1 MILQTALPILLCA
14 TVLFS
19 LTLGRYP
26 ISCHDILQLVQFHCG
41 GFTGQLDIERLQT
54 VNNILLHIRLP
65 RIIAAAMIGAAL
77 SVSGAAFQSVFR
89 NPLVSPGLLGVL
101 AGASFGAALAMML
114 FDHWLLV
121 QISAFAGGIAAV
133 LVALAIAA
141 VNRFGSILFLVLGG
155 MISTALFSA
164 LLSLVKYAADPYN
177 QLPAIVF
184 WLMGS
189 LANTDP
195 DNVWPLAPVL
205 LAAMLGLI
213 ALGRYL
219 DAMSM
224 GDEEAQSL
232 GVSVQKI
239 RMAAIILATLI
250 GAMTVALAGSIGWI
264 GLIVPHIARLVV
276 GTNCRVLLP
285 ASAWIGAIFLLLADD
300 LARDWLAVEMPI
312 GVLTELLG
320 IAVFLLVLR
329 NIRKG
334 WV

>member
-1 MILQTALPILLCA
+1 MMLRGVLPLLLGIAIIL
-14 TVLFS
+14 S

-26 ISCHDILQLVQFHCG
+26 IAWQDILALIQIHLGLNADV
-41 GFTGQLDIERLQT
+41 DAPRLQT
-54 VNNILLHIRLP
+54 VNNILWSIRLP

-77 SVSGAAFQSVFR
+77 SVSGAVFQTVFR

-101 AGASFGAALAMML
+101 SGASFGAAMAMML

-121 QISAFAGGIAAV
+121 QLCAFAGGILAV
-133 LVALAIAA
+133 LIALAIAA
-141 VNRFGSILFLVLGG
+141 TNRFGSILFLVLGG
-155 MISTALFSA
+155 MISSALFSA

-205 LAAMLGLI
+205 LAAILGLI
-213 ALGRYL
+213 SLAKYL

-224 GDEEAQSL
+224 GDEEAYAL
-232 GVSVQKI
+232 GISVERV
-239 RMAAIILATLI
+239 RMIAIFLATLI
-250 GAMTVALAGSIGWI
+250 GAMTVALVGAIGWI
-264 GLIVPHIARLVV
+264 GLIVPHIARLIV
-276 GTNCRVLLP
+276 GTNSRILLP
-285 ASAWIGAIFLLLADD
+285 ASAWIGAIFLLLTDD
-300 LARDWLAVEMPI
+300 IARDWLTVEVPI
-312 GVLTELLG
+312 GVLTELIG
-320 IAVFLLVLR
+320 IVVFLVVLR